1 MTEEELEAIERD
13 KAFQEV
19 AKTDAALTRSF
30 FEMENSFLEAK
41 LAARDAALAMPGATV
56 SPAPAVHP
64 HLSGTT
70 TFTDGSIKVLD
81 KDGNVRIRFGVW
93 GDGETVQAIPDH
105 TILTKQVLTMD
116 FNNDDI
122 LKQRLFRD
130 KAIIAMH
137 ILRVTKPQGDK
148 GKGIGPNRED
158 HPLFREVV
166 HMWMNGVEITGE
178 ALEKV
183 ESARERVTKYSKQ
196 LGNSIYLGPINNHE
210 YTRAEMLESV
220 RHAYKEQAE
229 AELAAALREET
240 YGGW

>member
-13 KAFQEV
+13 KAFQAV

-41 LAARDAALAMPGATV
+41 LAARDAALAMPGATA
-56 SPAPAVHP
+56 SPAPPAGSTRF
-64 HLSGTT
+64 LS
-70 TFTDGSIKVLD
+70 DGSIKVLD
-81 KDGNVRIRFGVW
+81 NDGNVRVRFGVW

>member
-1 MTEEELEAIERD
+1 M
-13 KAFQEV
+13 
-19 AKTDAALTRSF
+19 S
-30 FEMENSFLEAK
+30 
-41 LAARDAALAMPGATV
+41 
-56 SPAPAVHP
+56 
-64 HLSGTT
+64 
-70 TFTDGSIKVLD
+70 DGSIKVLD

-116 FNNDDI
+116 FNKDDI
-122 LKQRLFRD
+122 LKHRLFRD

-210 YTRAEMLESV
+210 YTRAKMLESV